1 MRNKLATHS
10 TPRMPSLTT
19 LVVIGS
25 ILVAHTASAQALTGA
40 LVGTVK
46 DEQGAVL
53 PGARVQV
60 SSASLIGG
68 SATMTTNERGQLR
81 FPVLS
86 PGTYAIDVELAGFA
100 PYHEEDISIGASA
113 TLSRTVILKLAGIAE
128 SLVVEG
134 SGSRLEARGSGIEA
148 RLGPEYLKTIP
159 TRRFSMFDVI
169 RATPGISPTS
179 PSSGTV
185 NTVSAF
191 GSGSN
196 ENLFLIDGTNF
207 TCPCSGVARAEP
219 SVDVIQEVQ
228 VESVGVS
235 AEYGNIQGTVFNVVT
250 KQGSNRF
257 QYDASDYVQTSGL
270 TSQPVLLAVPG
281 TQSRSSYERNRYRD
295 VTGDLGGPVVRD
307 RLWFFAGYQHLRDYD
322 SQPGTD
328 PTLPRRYQQDKIFG
342 KLTWKLGRG
351 FQLVQSFHDEFWVNP
366 QIPTRVTPFAAT
378 QRQNASVPTMTFG
391 QLTQTLSANTV
402 WDARVGRFVYSRHD
416 DPSTGDWT
424 TPNRSDRLTGVSSGN
439 ASALGSLTLIR
450 TTAKAT
456 LSHYQRGWLASD
468 HEWKVGTSFEKGE
481 HQQPQVIPGGVKFVD
496 DNGQPYQAI
505 SSPSSNVGGE
515 FLTAAAFASDAL
527 ALGDRVTINAGV
539 RFDHSRAISQDV
551 SAIDMNGRET
561 GDIVRG
567 LGTLYTWN
575 VLSPRLSVVA
585 KLGADGRTM
594 LRASYGRFYQGVLTG
609 EISPI
614 HPGAAPVTTMAFDA
628 ATGGYTTLVSVVD
641 PKINL
646 RIDPETKA
654 PRTDEYSIGVDR
666 ELRHRLNVAIAYIRK
681 SGSDFIAWT
690 DVGGQYREE
699 TWTLADQRAVPVFVL
714 TSPPASRLFLL
725 TNPAGYSLKYNGLVA
740 VVEKRR
746 SNGWQA
752 LGSYTFSRTTG
763 LQASSGGT
771 AADAQVSTEAPSTT
785 FGRDPN
791 NLTNAY
797 GRLPNDRPHMFR
809 VMGTIDI
816 PRTGVAIGANLQ
828 YFSGKPWAATAQ
840 ISLPQGDQRV
850 LLEPRGSR
858 RLSSQTLLDLRASR
872 TILND
877 RLGRVELLVDVL
889 NVLNTTAEEALATDN
904 LFSSN
909 FGLPTVFVD
918 PRRAMVS
925 VRLNLGH

>member
-1 MRNKLATHS
+1 
-10 TPRMPSLTT
+10 
-19 LVVIGS
+19 
-25 ILVAHTASAQALTGA
+25 
-40 LVGTVK
+40 
-46 DEQGAVL
+46 
-53 PGARVQV
+53 
-60 SSASLIGG
+60 
-68 SATMTTNERGQLR
+68 
-81 FPVLS
+81 
-86 PGTYAIDVELAGFA
+86 
-100 PYHEEDISIGASA
+100 
-113 TLSRTVILKLAGIAE
+113 
-128 SLVVEG
+128 
-134 SGSRLEARGSGIEA
+134 
-148 RLGPEYLKTIP
+148 
-159 TRRFSMFDVI
+159 
-169 RATPGISPTS
+169 
-179 PSSGTV
+179 
-185 NTVSAF
+185 
-191 GSGSN
+191 
-196 ENLFLIDGTNF
+196 
-207 TCPCSGVARAEP
+207 
-219 SVDVIQEVQ
+219 
-228 VESVGVS
+228 
-235 AEYGNIQGTVFNVVT
+235 
-250 KQGSNRF
+250 
-257 QYDASDYVQTSGL
+257 
-270 TSQPVLLAVPG
+270 
-281 TQSRSSYERNRYRD
+281 
-295 VTGDLGGPVVRD
+295 
-307 RLWFFAGYQHLRDYD
+307 
-322 SQPGTD
+322 
-328 PTLPRRYQQDKIFG
+328 
-342 KLTWKLGRG
+342 
-351 FQLVQSFHDEFWVNP
+351 
-366 QIPTRVTPFAAT
+366 
-378 QRQNASVPTMTFG
+378 
-391 QLTQTLSANTV
+391 
-402 WDARVGRFVYSRHD
+402 
-416 DPSTGDWT
+416 
-424 TPNRSDRLTGVSSGN
+424 
-439 ASALGSLTLIR
+439 
-450 TTAKAT
+450 
-456 LSHYQRGWLASD
+456 LASD

-496 DNGQPYQAI
+496 DNGQPYRAI
-505 SSPSSNVGGE
+505 SSPPSNAGGE

-527 ALGDRVTINAGV
+527 ALGDRVTINAGL

-575 VLSPRLSVVA
+575 VLSPRLGVVA